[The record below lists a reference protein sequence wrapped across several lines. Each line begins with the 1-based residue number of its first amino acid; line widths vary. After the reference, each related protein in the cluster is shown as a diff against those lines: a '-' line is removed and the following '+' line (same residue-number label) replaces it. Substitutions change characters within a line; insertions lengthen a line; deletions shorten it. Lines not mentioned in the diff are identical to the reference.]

1 MRWGV
6 GMAPEYALITVCGA
20 VFGVLL
26 WWRWRLG
33 SREAVAVLPPGLRA
47 ARLVFAES
55 LFRSGGEVSITAR
68 VDRVYRNAAGVL
80 VLVELKT
87 RHAHRS
93 HWSDVIEL
101 SAQRVAVMGQ
111 TGQAVAKHAYVLTET
126 PGGRR
131 SGSHRVELMA
141 AEDVMAL
148 ALRRESLL
156 RGAKEAH
163 RTRVPGLCRTC
174 PFVAECGLPRSSLL
188 DR

>member
-1 MRWGV
+1 
-6 GMAPEYALITVCGA
+6 MALEYALITGCAA
-20 VFGVLL
+20 VVAVLL
-26 WWRWRLG
+26 WRQWRHR
-33 SREAVAVLPPGLRA
+33 SREAVAVLPPELRA
-47 ARLVFAES
+47 ARLAYAES

-68 VDRVYRNAAGVL
+68 VDRAYRNAAGVL
-80 VLVELKT
+80 ILVELKT

-156 RGAKEAH
+156 RGAKEPH